1 MQIAPAQAELQ
12 VGEEVELSVAFLP
25 TPAPNVQ
32 TPTPVWTSSAPLIV
46 SVSPSGTA
54 TALTP
59 GSAVVTA
66 QAGTLAASTVVT
78 VLRAPVA
85 SMQLKAPER
94 ALEVGVTEKLTCVI
108 LDAQGQE
115 LTDREVFWASSTPR
129 VATANADGEVTAL
142 AIGRTTIGAT
152 CEAHSATVNIDVV
165 PDRVADFGLAP
176 ATLSLQERESGRLSI
191 RANNARGKPIAGRPV
206 LLRSADPAIAVVGPD
221 GAVTGRAVGRTT
233 ITGTIEGQTASAE
246 VVVRPAAVATI
257 TVTPAAPSVKAG
269 DTVAFA
275 AAMYDAT
282 GHALPGRTVAWSS
295 SDGAALAIDQNGR
308 AVAARAGSVEVTAKC
323 EGVAAAVRVAIAP
336 APIVAL
342 DIAPPG
348 KPLHVGKR
356 VRLRARAR
364 DATGH
369 ELEPND
375 ITWRSTNA
383 DVATVGPDGTVT
395 AVAAG
400 DVTILGTVGEHEA
413 RATLSIGAAPPPR
426 RIPIAL
432 PIGGGAVALAVAGV
446 LLFARRDNGPVR
458 PQPTV
463 PDTAPPPNVSSGPDT
478 AVIQPPPPSG
488 LVTSAGVPDTTNATV
503 VAAIR
508 VTSRNPLVLE
518 SGETGRVIVRATNS
532 DGGIVSSPLITW
544 TSTDSSTVRVS
555 ANGTVSA
562 RTEGRASVVATA
574 GDVTARV
581 EVVVSSASPATI
593 AIAPRTGSVR
603 VGETTRLTTRVQ
615 DRGGNVLLYR
625 AVWRSSNTG
634 LATVDDAGTVH
645 GVRAGEVMILALAG
659 GATDSVR
666 VTVTPAASVA
676 VAPAPVTPD
685 PTPVP
690 ATTVRAVDKPAD
702 VVVAPSGASAAQVEA
717 AMIDAARTLGD
728 GFGRG
733 QLGQLTATSPF
744 SKLVRVE
751 RPQVTGPP
759 VIRRRSVDGARAEG
773 DVELPLRGKDFVGR
787 NWAGPVV
794 LHIVLEQRDGTWRP
808 TSIRNTSMPR

>member
-1 MQIAPAQAELQ
+1 
-12 VGEEVELSVAFLP
+12 
-25 TPAPNVQ
+25 
-32 TPTPVWTSSAPLIV
+32 
-46 SVSPSGTA
+46 
-54 TALTP
+54 
-59 GSAVVTA
+59 
-66 QAGTLAASTVVT
+66 
-78 VLRAPVA
+78 
-85 SMQLKAPER
+85 
-94 ALEVGVTEKLTCVI
+94 
-108 LDAQGQE
+108 
-115 LTDREVFWASSTPR
+115 
-129 VATANADGEVTAL
+129 
-142 AIGRTTIGAT
+142 
-152 CEAHSATVNIDVV
+152 
-165 PDRVADFGLAP
+165 
-176 ATLSLQERESGRLSI
+176 
-191 RANNARGKPIAGRPV
+191 
-206 LLRSADPAIAVVGPD
+206 
-221 GAVTGRAVGRTT
+221 
-233 ITGTIEGQTASAE
+233 
-246 VVVRPAAVATI
+246 
-257 TVTPAAPSVKAG
+257 
-269 DTVAFA
+269 
-275 AAMYDAT
+275 
-282 GHALPGRTVAWSS
+282 
-295 SDGAALAIDQNGR
+295 
-308 AVAARAGSVEVTAKC
+308 
-323 EGVAAAVRVAIAP
+323 
-336 APIVAL
+336 
-342 DIAPPG
+342 
-348 KPLHVGKR
+348 
-356 VRLRARAR
+356 
-364 DATGH
+364 
-369 ELEPND
+369 
-375 ITWRSTNA
+375 
-383 DVATVGPDGTVT
+383 
-395 AVAAG
+395 
-400 DVTILGTVGEHEA
+400 
-413 RATLSIGAAPPPR
+413 
-426 RIPIAL
+426 
-432 PIGGGAVALAVAGV
+432 
-446 LLFARRDNGPVR
+446 
-458 PQPTV
+458 
-463 PDTAPPPNVSSGPDT
+463 
-478 AVIQPPPPSG
+478 
-488 LVTSAGVPDTTNATV
+488 VPDTTNATV